1 MIYTVSIVIY
11 LLALVGVGIYKTKMV
26 KSSEDFMVA
35 GRVLPWYILVGT
47 LLATWMGSGSLFSG
61 AGLGYRN
68 GPAALWSSAGAWL
81 GIALIYFIAKRIRN
95 FGKITVPDIF
105 EIRYGNFAAVLATI
119 TTVIAYTTI
128 VSYQF
133 RGGGK
138 VLSMVSDGMISL
150 DAGIIITAVFAIS
163 YTVLA
168 GMFSVVY
175 TDVVNG
181 VLMAIGVLTALAV
194 MVINIG
200 GVDEM
205 IQVADQAG
213 KWSMFGNW
221 AAERSGDISGP
232 IIAISFFVPTMLL
245 LMGDANMYQRIF
257 SAKDGGSAKKAV
269 FFWVIGVVLLESS
282 ISFLGL
288 TGSVAADKGL
298 LPNLVHNEQQVVI
311 LESMSA
317 GTDPLPSDLLAARQ
331 SGSESVIP
339 AIAIHGGLPLIIGLI
354 LVSTMMA
361 IIVSTADSFLLIPA
375 TNLTRDVYQKHINN
389 NATEKQIILVSRVFV
404 LILGFIAFM
413 LVSQFKTVLNAAFT
427 AYNIYG
433 ASLTPSLLAA
443 FLWKRATK
451 EGAVA
456 SIIAGAS
463 VTILW
468 TYILPQWSGFYLLH
482 PMLQELTYP
491 AAGLSIAILIIVS
504 LLTPAPSKD
513 VYAQFFNDRSRMS

>member
-1 MIYTVSIVIY
+1 MIYTVSIAIY
-11 LLALVGVGIYKTKMV
+11 LFALVGVGIYKTKMV
-26 KSSEDFMVA
+26 KNSEDFMVA

-81 GIALIYFIAKRIRN
+81 GITLIYFIAKRIRN

-105 EIRYGNFAAVLATI
+105 EIRYGRFAALLATI
-119 TTVIAYTTI
+119 ITVIAYTTI

-138 VLSMVSDGMISL
+138 VLEMVSNGMISL
-150 DAGIIITAVFAIS
+150 EIGIIITAVFAIS

-181 VLMAIGVLTALAV
+181 VLITIGVLAAL
-194 MVINIG
+194 MFMLINIG
-200 GVDEM
+200 GIEEM
-205 IQVADQAG
+205 IQIADQAG
-213 KWSMFGNW
+213 KWSLFGNW
-221 AAERSGDISGP
+221 SAERSGDISGP
-232 IIAISFFVPTMLL
+232 IIALSFFVPTMLL

-269 FFWVIGVVLLESS
+269 FFWVVGVVILESS

-288 TGSVAADKGL
+288 TGSVAAEQGIMPDIVQKEQGIVVRNAEILGL
-298 LPNLVHNEQQVVI
+298 
-311 LESMSA
+311 S
-317 GTDPLPSDLLAARQ
+317 PSEDELLSARQ

-375 TNLTRDVYQKHINN
+375 TNLTRDVYQKYINK
-389 NATEKQIILVSRVFV
+389 NATEKKVIFISRMLVLF
-404 LILGFIAFM
+404 LGLIAFL

-433 ASLTPSLLAA
+433 ASLTPALLAA

-451 EGAVA
+451 EGAA
-456 SIIAGAS
+456 ISILTGSSI
-463 VTILW
+463 TIIW
-468 TYILPQWSGFYLLH
+468 TYLLPNWSGFKNLH
-482 PMLQELTYP
+482 PFLQELTYP
-491 AAGLSIAILIIVS
+491 AAGLSIFALIVVS
-504 LLTPAPSKD
+504 LFTDPPPKKVLS
-513 VYAQFFNDRSRMS
+513 QFFNDDDL